1 MRGLFR
7 AYDINN
13 ERYIC
18 EIINESVRFFISSI
32 NEVYI
37 EFKIDSYSKKYMVW
51 IRFIPRNIAV
61 YIYCYHK
68 EYLERYLKIT
78 IEILRIITLIKLV
91 NNVRWLITL
100 VRS

>member
-18 EIINESVRFFISSI
+18 EIINESVGFFITSI

-37 EFKIDSYSKKYMVW
+37 EFKIDSYLKKYMVGSALFQGTLRY
-51 IRFIPRNIAV
+51 IFTVTTKNIWKD
-61 YIYCYHK
+61 I
-68 EYLERYLKIT
+68 
-78 IEILRIITLIKLV
+78 
-91 NNVRWLITL
+91 
-100 VRS
+100 

>member
-13 ERYIC
+13 ERHIC

-37 EFKIDSYSKKYMVW
+37 EFKIDSYLKKYMVGSGLFQGTLRY
-51 IRFIPRNIAV
+51 IFTVTTKNIWKD
-61 YIYCYHK
+61 I
-68 EYLERYLKIT
+68 
-78 IEILRIITLIKLV
+78 
-91 NNVRWLITL
+91 
-100 VRS
+100 